1 MSTFDYNEKLHK
13 DTINGNSKEQDR
25 QKGLQEERER
35 NIFILISALRELNI
49 PNIQILEQLVNKYS
63 LTPEEAAEK
72 VNLVIKQTNTNN
84 SNSSNNERP
93 IIIDNSCLFYFD
105 AQLHYDTLYQIG
117 VEEGRSKSIYE
128 FITSLKEKN
137 VPEEHIAKLLVTI
150 YDFTPEEASE
160 AAKHN
165 YAGCII
171 WLRSFNIIDDE
182 ISDLLI
188 NDLGYSPEQA
198 KECLDNTKCFKKT
211 RELNIKR
218 RDK

>member
-63 LTPEEAAEK
+63 LTTEEA
-72 VNLVIKQTNTNN
+72 
-84 SNSSNNERP
+84 
-93 IIIDNSCLFYFD
+93 F
-105 AQLHYDTLYQIG
+105 
-117 VEEGRSKSIYE
+117 
-128 FITSLKEKN
+128 
-137 VPEEHIAKLLVTI
+137 
-150 YDFTPEEASE
+150 E